1 MQEVD
6 FGKEKRHIQG
16 ATFTSD
22 KKHEQ
27 GRKTFVIKNPAT
39 GSDIESYPLMD
50 REDVDKVVA
59 TARKKFESWSQS
71 SFAERKRILIRASQY
86 LADNA
91 GVYAEQ
97 IAAENGKT
105 KLDALL
111 ADVYT
116 AIDLLKYIGNHA
128 ERFLKPVKHIPG
140 SLVAPL
146 RKNSYIFQPKGVIGI
161 ISPWNYPFTLSASPV
176 TSALAAGNTVILK
189 PSSQTTRSGMIVK
202 EVFDNAGL
210 PEGVL
215 QILTGTGS
223 LTGQALIEHEGLDML
238 FFTGSTDVGL
248 QVSAKAAERLIPVIL
263 ELGGKD
269 VAIVTK
275 NADLDRASHGVAW
288 GAFTNTGQT
297 CIGTEIVL
305 VDRTVYEPFMNKFL
319 PIIKNL
325 KLGKGVGELGSM
337 TMESQ
342 RQIVQA
348 QLEDAL
354 KKGAK
359 VIYTGPPVPDNKGLW
374 CTPTLLSDVTPDMD
388 VFHQET
394 FGPLKSII
402 TYDTLEEAIQIA
414 NSVKYGLSGCVF
426 TKDSQEGNWVA
437 ERLKVGSV
445 NINDCLLTYAMPALP
460 FGGLKKSGLGYY
472 HGEMGLRAFT
482 DVKSITENN
491 LPLKKELHWYPMLND
506 LDKILEALIKLL
518 YSGNARR
525 RIFAYLSLLPKF
537 PKILRSMF

>member
-1 MQEVD
+1 MEKVQMQ
-6 FGKEKRHIQG
+6 KEESFEH
-16 ATFTSD
+16 
-22 KKHEQ
+22 
-27 GRKTFVIKNPAT
+27 GRKTFTITNPAT
-39 GSDIESYPLMD
+39 GVDIESYPLMD
-50 REDVDKVVA
+50 REDIDKTVA
-59 TARKKFESWSQS
+59 AARKKFESWSQS
-71 SFAERKRILIRASQY
+71 SFTERKKILTRASQY

-105 KLDALL
+105 KLDALI

-116 AIDLLKYIGNHA
+116 SVDLLKYIAKHA
-128 ERFLKPVKHIPG
+128 EKFLKPVRNLPG

-146 RKNSYIFQPKGVIGI
+146 RNCYYIFQPKGVIGV

-176 TSALAAGNTVILK
+176 ASAIAAGNTVILK

-202 EVFDNAGL
+202 EIFDNAGL
-210 PEGVL
+210 PQGVL

-223 LTGQALIEHEGLDML
+223 LTGQAFIEHTGLDML

-248 QVSAKAAERLIPVIL
+248 QVCSKAAERLIPVIL

-275 NADLDRASHGVAW
+275 NANLDRAVNGVAW
-288 GAFTNTGQT
+288 GAFTNAGQT
-297 CIGTEIVL
+297 CIGTEIIL
-305 VDRTVYEPFMNKFL
+305 VDRTVYESFLKKFISL
-319 PIIKNL
+319 VSTL
-325 KLGKGVGELGSM
+325 KLGKGVGEIGCM

-342 RQIVQA
+342 RKIVLS
-348 QLEDAL
+348 QLDNAI

-359 VIYTGPPVPDNKGLW
+359 VVYSGQVPSNAKGLW
-374 CTPTLLSDVTPDMD
+374 CAPTLLTDVTADMD

-402 TYDTLEEAIQIA
+402 AYDTLDEALRLA
-414 NSVKYGLSGCVF
+414 NSVEYGLSGCVY
-426 TKDSQEGNWVA
+426 TTDMTEGRFIA

-445 NINDCLLTYAMPALP
+445 NINDSLLTYAIPSMP

-482 DVKSITENN
+482 DVKSITETTM
-491 LPLKKELHWYPMLND
+491 PLKRELHWFPMLKD
-506 LDKILEALIKLL
+506 TDKILEAFIKVL
-518 YSGNARR
+518 YSGNTRR
-525 RIFAYLSLLPKF
+525 RIVAYLSLLPKF
-537 PKILRSMF
+537 PKIIRSML